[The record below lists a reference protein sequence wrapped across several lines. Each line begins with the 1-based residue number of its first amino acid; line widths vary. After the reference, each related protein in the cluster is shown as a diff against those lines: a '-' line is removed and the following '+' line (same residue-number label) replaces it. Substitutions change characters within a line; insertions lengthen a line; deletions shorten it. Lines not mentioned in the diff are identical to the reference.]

1 MRSQYGRL
9 HLYVVF
15 ELIICQNLLYTSAF
29 SFNTFQGIF
38 CLYFYVRL
46 LYSFLLFSLLLGF
59 GVRIWSLPGGTVVKN
74 TSANAGDTRDMGL
87 IPGLERSPGEGN
99 VNPLQ
104 YSCLENP
111 KNRGDWQTTVHGF
124 AKGQTQLRMH
134 AF

>member
-1 MRSQYGRL
+1 MRSQYSRL
-9 HLYVVF
+9 HVYVVF

-46 LYSFLLFSLLLGF
+46 LYNFLLFSLLLGF
-59 GVRIWSLPGGTVVKN
+59 GIRIWSLPGGTVVKN
-74 TSANAGDTRDMGL
+74 TSANAGDTRDTGL
-87 IPGLERSPGEGN
+87 IPGLGRSPEEGN
-99 VNPLQ
+99 GNPLQ

-111 KNRGDWQTTVHGF
+111 KDRGDRQTTAHGF